1 MPTPSRLLLWV
12 LICLFAVPAVAQA
25 SQTISEFPVTTA
37 DSSPSEVTAGADGK
51 LWFTETSKDKLGRMS
66 TGGTVTEWPTPSGGT
81 QPQGITLGSDGNV
94 WYTEPGKNKV
104 VRMTPAAVPTEFAV
118 TGGKPYDIA
127 AGPGGNLWISI
138 QGASGG
144 IGVMT
149 TSGSFSLFTTGITS
163 TVQNLAYG
171 PDGNIW
177 FTEPSGDTIGRIT
190 PLGAVTEWAL
200 ADHAKPF
207 DIAAGPDGN
216 VWFTEQGNG
225 GAIGR
230 ITPLGAITEFK
241 SGLTSAANPAGITGA
256 SDGHLYFAETAH
268 HAIGKISTS
277 GTITEL
283 ATPTTSSAP
292 DGVAVGPDGNVWYVD
307 SHNPAHLGRLTIQPE
322 VANASSGTISD
333 TGATLSADIGA
344 HAQSTQ
350 YWFEYGTT
358 TGYGDQ
364 TIHKSAGSGNTV
376 GNFASS
382 VTGLSPSTTYHF
394 RVVASNPAGTTYGAD
409 ATFTTTASPPPP
421 PPPAPPSIAN
431 TVSSN
436 VGQTDADVQADV
448 NPNGQATTSWFEYG
462 TDTSYGSSTSALPA
476 GSGSSEV
483 SVLDSLSGLA
493 PGTTYHVR
501 AVASSPGGTTYGQD
515 TTFTTQAPPQPVVAN
530 TAAANLTQTAADV
543 QADVNPNGQPTTYW
557 FEYGMD
563 ATYGS
568 ATASAPAGSGSAPVT
583 VTASLGALTPGT
595 TYHFR
600 VAASGSGGVVY
611 GPDVAFTTRAPS
623 PSISNQAAD
632 PVAETSAE
640 LNADVNPN
648 GQATTYRFEYG
659 TDASY
664 GRMTAIASAGSG
676 TTAVTAA
683 KSVAGLTPG
692 ASYHFRVVATSAAG
706 TSYGSDATFTT
717 SAPAAMTAPV
727 TSPPDA
733 SAAQPPATGTAPK
746 PLIGKALVADAVT
759 GTVKVKLAG
768 AGKWSTLTPGAL
780 VPFGTAIDAS
790 RGRLTFDTA
799 LPGGAAQTA
808 RMWGGTAR
816 MRQSANGMVDVYLA
830 GPQLSCAARARSS
843 AVVSRMAKSKK
854 KPADK
859 LIWVKDKHG
868 RFRSHG
874 QNSVATVRGTLW
886 LTKETCAGTL
896 TRVKEGA
903 VAVRDLRRQ
912 RTVVV
917 RAGHSY
923 LARRAR

>member
-1 MPTPSRLLLWV
+1 MPTPSRLVLWV

-104 VRMTPAAVPTEFAV
+104 VRITPAAVPTEFAV

-127 AGPGGNLWISI
+127 AGPGGNLWISV

-163 TVQNLAYG
+163 TIQNLAYG
-171 PDGNIW
+171 PDGNVW
-177 FTEPSGDTIGRIT
+177 FTEPSGDTVGRIT
-190 PLGAVTEWAL
+190 PLGVVTEWAL

-241 SGLTSAANPAGITGA
+241 TGLTSAANPAGITRA
-256 SDGHLYFAETAH
+256 SDGYLYFAETAH

-333 TGATLSADIGA
+333 SGATLSVDIGA

-358 TGYGDQ
+358 TAYGDQ

-376 GNFASS
+376 ANFASS
-382 VTGLSPSTTYHF
+382 ITGLNPSTTYHF

-421 PPPAPPSIAN
+421 PPAAPPSIAN

-448 NPNGQATTSWFEYG
+448 NPNGQATTYWFEYG

-476 GSGSSEV
+476 GSGASEV
-483 SVLDSLSGLA
+483 SALDSLSGLA
-493 PGTTYHVR
+493 PGTTYHFR
-501 AVASSPGGTTYGQD
+501 AVASSSGGTTYGQD
-515 TTFTTQAPPQPVVAN
+515 TTFTTQAPPPPVVAN
-530 TAAANLTQTAADV
+530 TTAANLTQTAADV
-543 QADVNPNGQPTTYW
+543 QAEVNPNGQPTTYW

-563 ATYGS
+563 ASYGS

-600 VAASGSGGVVY
+600 VAASGSGGLVY

-623 PSISNQAAD
+623 PSISNLAAD
-632 PVAETSAE
+632 AVAETSAE

-659 TDASY
+659 TDTSY
-664 GRMTAIASAGSG
+664 GRTTAIASAGSG

-706 TSYGSDATFTT
+706 TSYGSDAVFTT
-717 SAPAAMTAPV
+717 SAPSAMTAPV

-733 SAAQPPATGTAPK
+733 SAPQPPATGTAPK

-768 AGKWSTLTPGAL
+768 AAKWSTLTPGAL
-780 VPFGTAIDAS
+780 VPFGTEIDAS
-790 RGRLTFDTA
+790 RGGLTFDTA
-799 LPGGAAQTA
+799 LPSGAAQTA
-808 RMWGGTAR
+808 RMWGGTAL
-816 MRQSANGMVDVYLA
+816 MRQAANGMVDVYLA
-830 GPQLSCAARARSS
+830 GPQLSCAKRARSS
-843 AVVSRMAKSKK
+843 AVLSRVAKSKK

-923 LARRAR
+923 LVRRAR